1 MGARPILLR
10 FETNA
15 MPMYTE
21 AEKIATNLNMKSLL
35 ETQVLV
41 DGQPSSL
48 KAQMTNTDATILL
61 FVRNGA

>member
-1 MGARPILLR
+1 MGIVNAG
-10 FETNA
+10 A

-35 ETQVLV
+35 DTQVLV

-48 KAQMTNTDATILL
+48 KAQMANTDATILL

>member
-1 MGARPILLR
+1 
-10 FETNA
+10 
-15 MPMYTE
+15 MYTE

-35 ETQVLV
+35 DTQVLV

>member
-1 MGARPILLR
+1 MLR
-10 FETNA
+10 FETSA

-21 AEKIATNLNMKSLL
+21 VEKIATNLNMKSLL